1 MSKKKVAFQG
11 EQGAFSEQ
19 AVFKHYGRDVDAVPC
34 HDLSDVFQAVVHEE
48 VFEGL
53 VPVENAQAGTIN
65 KTYDLLLDY
74 NLNITG
80 ETYLEINHCFLAN
93 EGVCVEDVERVYSH
107 PQALMQCEEFLQELG
122 VQQHPTQDTAGGAR
136 RVRDS
141 GRTDEAAIAS
151 SIAAEEHG
159 LVILAEHIETRQ
171 KNTTRFLSIG
181 LQPRGITE
189 NCKTSILFETRDIP
203 AALYKCLGGFATN
216 GVNLT
221 KLESRPE
228 REANWKYMFYLDF
241 EGHRNDSPVQRALE
255 ELEYFT
261 VSCEV
266 ISSYPKGES
275 V

>member
-1 MSKKKVAFQG
+1 MEEIAFQG

-19 AVFKHYGRDVDAVPC
+19 AVFKHYGRDVTPVPC
-34 HDLSDVFQAVVHEE
+34 HDLSDVFQAVHDGDVD
-48 VFEGL
+48 EGL

-65 KTYDLLLDY
+65 KTYDLLQDY
-74 NLNITG
+74 ELYITG
-80 ETYLEINHCFLAN
+80 ETYLEINHCLLAN
-93 EGVCVEDVERVYSH
+93 EGTKLENVKRVYSH
-107 PQALMQCEEFLQELG
+107 PQALMQCEEFLQELD

-136 RVRDS
+136 RVKDS
-141 GRTDEAAIAS
+141 GRKDEAAIAS
-151 SIAAEEHG
+151 SIAAEEHD
-159 LVILAEHIETRQ
+159 LVILAEHIQTRN

-181 LQPRGITE
+181 LESSAVTE

-241 EGHRNDSPVQRALE
+241 EGHREDPSVQRALE
-255 ELEYFT
+255 ELDHFT
-261 VSCEV
+261 VSCDV

-275 V
+275 I